1 METPMTKLIDYV
13 VQKYP
18 SRFAKRQEQIKVEQI
33 ENVYKIYIIN
43 ESPVFLNAKTV
54 ASINGKA

>member
-1 METPMTKLIDYV
+1 MNKLIDYV

-18 SRFAKRQEQIKVEQI
+18 SRFAKRENEIKVEQI

-43 ESPVFLNAKTV
+43 ESPVFLNSKTV
-54 ASINGKA
+54 DSING

>member
-1 METPMTKLIDYV
+1 MNKLIDYV

-18 SRFAKRQEQIKVEQI
+18 SRFAKREEQIKVEQI
-33 ENVYKIYIIN
+33 ENVYKIYIMN

-54 ASINGKA
+54 ASING